1 METTDMHTS
10 EETPAPEARDARRPD
25 TYERPSVAEL
35 GSFRDLTAG
44 TGGGAGPDEVD
55 SLSGV

>member
-1 METTDMHTS
+1 MHTS